1 MATTKRTATDI
12 NTMPEWKAE
21 RLNYKTPKERA
32 RINENVTV
40 EQRLE
45 IVEERKMREDS
56 ERLMQIHPKFTDE
69 SRTYSVVSS
78 LALFFDSPVAAELT
92 SSGTVAY
99 QRNSQ
104 NLIKWRIDEF
114 FKSRA
119 INDVMMSIC
128 DAVLGAD
135 DEELIRKVHAQIN
148 DSNAIS
154 DRKKK
159 SVNLFFDKLFQFRTA
174 SQSRRK
180 EEIKD
185 SAWKGL
191 NVLPE
196 DELKAFLQSRGYT
209 FTGSADVGGVSSRN

>member
-1 MATTKRTATDI
+1 MATTKRAAVDM
-12 NTMPEWKAE
+12 NTLSSLKAE

-45 IVEERKMREDS
+45 IVEERKKREDG
-56 ERLMQIHPKFTDE
+56 EKIAQIHPKFTDE

-78 LALFFDSPVAAELT
+78 LALFFGSPVGAELM
-92 SSGTVAY
+92 SSGTVEY

-119 INDVMMSIC
+119 VNDVMTSIC

-135 DEELIRKVHAQIN
+135 DEELIRKVRAQIN

-159 SVNLFFDKLFQFRTA
+159 SVNLFFEKLFQFRTA

-196 DELKAFLQSRGYT
+196 EELKAFLQSRGYT
-209 FTGSADVGGVSSRN
+209 FTGSTDAVDLSSEN